1 MQLSKIIIVYYWLIP
16 PCSQTTFVSTAAL
29 WQISNQAFSATRAT
43 TIKLVLTL
51 TYLLRICTVATEKT
65 EILIA
70 VPNLCQKDFIAV
82 VPACGWTVGK
92 DPIKLV
98 EKGSPQSCWT
108 KNKTSEIFAAIS
120 DTRDERPQ
128 KQDIYASMSGDL
140 QGQRFHQTDQSTGYQ
155 CTTTSEESETSEDFL
170 AWANG
175 SIITRCQWKT
185 NRQPYIS

>member
-43 TIKLVLTL
+43 TIKLFLTL

-92 DPIKLV
+92 D
-98 EKGSPQSCWT
+98 
-108 KNKTSEIFAAIS
+108 KTSEIFAAIS